1 MNVLMLKTLILTF
14 SLFTISA
21 TADELKNNLKNKA
34 ENKFYNNLSNYSQN
48 LASALA
54 DKISSNERIKYL
66 DISLDLQEKLKP
78 SYEIQSVNKLSED
91 EDSVWFNQ
99 TNLTSHDSDTT
110 INFGIGRRQLMNNE
124 TIMTG
129 FNGFLDYQFDEEH
142 FRKGIGFE
150 AVSDTLDL
158 IGNYYDG
165 ISGFKKTD
173 EGKEKALDGFD
184 LKLNFHLPNSKN
196 TDLFAQLF
204 QWENPSSTYKE
215 EGEKI
220 GFSTVVGNFSFT
232 AGYLDDNKNNDGY
245 FGSLKLFIPLGGDNN
260 IKTEE
265 DDSKLSIRDKLY
277 MPVQRENKIKVV
289 RVSSG
294 VQVGGF

>member
-1 MNVLMLKTLILTF
+1 M
-14 SLFTISA
+14 A
-21 TADELKNNLKNKA
+21 NK
-34 ENKFYNNLSNYSQN
+34 L
-48 LASALA
+48 
-54 DKISSNERIKYL
+54 SSNERIKYL
-66 DISLDLQEKLKP
+66 DISLNLQEKLKP
-78 SYEIQSVNKLSED
+78 TYEIKSVNKLKEENNSA
-91 EDSVWFNQ
+91 WFNQ
-99 TNLTSHDSDTT
+99 TNIISHDSDTT
-110 INFGIGRRQLMNNE
+110 INFGLGRRQLLNNE

-142 FRKGIGFE
+142 FRKGLGFE
-150 AVSDTLDL
+150 AISNSLDL

-184 LKLNFHLPNSKN
+184 LKLNFHLPNNKN

-204 QWENPSSTYKE
+204 QWENPNSTYKE

-220 GFSTVVGNFSFT
+220 GFSTIIGNFSFT
-232 AGYLDDNKNNDGY
+232 AGYLDDNKDNDGY
-245 FGSLKLFIPLGGDNN
+245 FGNIKLFIPLGGEEV
-260 IKTEE
+260 IKKEGDE
-265 DDSKLSIRDKLY
+265 IKNSLREKLY

-294 VQVGGF
+294 VKVGGF

>member
-1 MNVLMLKTLILTF
+1 MRKKLLTF
-14 SLFTISA
+14 TLVLFSFSA
-21 TADELKNNLKNKA
+21 IADDLKNKVQS
-34 ENKFYNNLSNYSQN
+34 EFYSNLSNYSQN
-48 LASALA
+48 LASSLA
-54 DKISSNERIKYL
+54 NKLSSNERIKYL
-66 DISLDLQEKLKP
+66 DISLNLQEKLKP
-78 SYEIQSVNKLSED
+78 TYEIKSVNKLKEENNSA
-91 EDSVWFNQ
+91 WFNQ
-99 TNLTSHDSDTT
+99 TNIISHDSDTT
-110 INFGIGRRQLMNNE
+110 INFGLGRRQLLNNE

-142 FRKGIGFE
+142 FRKGLGFE
-150 AVSDTLDL
+150 AISNSLDL

-184 LKLNFHLPNSKN
+184 LKLNFHLPNNKN

-204 QWENPSSTYKE
+204 QWENPNSTYKE

-220 GFSTVVGNFSFT
+220 GFSTIIGNFSFT
-232 AGYLDDNKNNDGY
+232 AGYLDDNKDNDGY
-245 FGSLKLFIPLGGDNN
+245 FGNIKLFIPLGGEEV
-260 IKTEE
+260 IKKEGDE
-265 DDSKLSIRDKLY
+265 IKNSLREKLY

-294 VQVGGF
+294 VKVGGF

>member
-1 MNVLMLKTLILTF
+1 MRKKLLTF
-14 SLFTISA
+14 TLVLFSFSA
-21 TADELKNNLKNKA
+21 IADDLKNKVQS
-34 ENKFYNNLSNYSQN
+34 EFYSNLSNYSQN
-48 LASALA
+48 LASSLA
-54 DKISSNERIKYL
+54 NKLSSNERIKYL
-66 DISLDLQEKLKP
+66 DISLNLQEKLKP
-78 SYEIQSVNKLSED
+78 TYEIKSVNKLKEENNSA
-91 EDSVWFNQ
+91 WFNQ
-99 TNLTSHDSDTT
+99 TNIISHDSDTT
-110 INFGIGRRQLMNNE
+110 INFGLGRRQLLNNE

-142 FRKGIGFE
+142 FRKGVGFE
-150 AVSDTLDL
+150 AISNSLDL

-184 LKLNFHLPNSKN
+184 LKLNFHLPNNKN

-204 QWENPSSTYKE
+204 QWENPNSTYKE

-220 GFSTVVGNFSFT
+220 GFSTIIGNFSFT
-232 AGYLDDNKNNDGY
+232 AGYLDDNKDNDGY
-245 FGSLKLFIPLGGDNN
+245 FGNIKLFIPLGGEEV
-260 IKTEE
+260 IKKEGDE
-265 DDSKLSIRDKLY
+265 IKNSLREKLY

-294 VQVGGF
+294 VKVGGF

>member
-1 MNVLMLKTLILTF
+1 MRKKLLTF
-14 SLFTISA
+14 TLVLFSFSA
-21 TADELKNNLKNKA
+21 IADDLKNKVQS
-34 ENKFYNNLSNYSQN
+34 ESYSNLSNYSQN
-48 LASALA
+48 LASSLA
-54 DKISSNERIKYL
+54 NKLSSNERIKYL
-66 DISLDLQEKLKP
+66 DISLNLQEKLKP
-78 SYEIQSVNKLSED
+78 TYEIKSVNKLKEENNSA
-91 EDSVWFNQ
+91 WFNQ
-99 TNLTSHDSDTT
+99 TNIISHDSDTT
-110 INFGIGRRQLMNNE
+110 INFGLGRRQLLNNE

-142 FRKGIGFE
+142 FRKGLGFE
-150 AVSDTLDL
+150 AISNSLDL

-184 LKLNFHLPNSKN
+184 LKLNFHLPNNKN

-204 QWENPSSTYKE
+204 QWENPNSTYKE

-220 GFSTVVGNFSFT
+220 GFSTIIGNFSFT
-232 AGYLDDNKNNDGY
+232 AGYLDDNKDNDGY
-245 FGSLKLFIPLGGDNN
+245 FGNIKLFIPLGGEEV
-260 IKTEE
+260 IKKEGDE
-265 DDSKLSIRDKLY
+265 IKNSLREKLY

-294 VQVGGF
+294 VKVGGF